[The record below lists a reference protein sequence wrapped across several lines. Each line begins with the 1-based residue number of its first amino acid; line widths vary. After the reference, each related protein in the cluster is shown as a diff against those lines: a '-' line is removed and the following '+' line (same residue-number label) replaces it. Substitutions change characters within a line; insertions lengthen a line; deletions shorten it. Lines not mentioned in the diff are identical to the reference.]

1 MLISLEDNVKLGRLG
16 DFLAPFLDSRAPALF
31 IVASL
36 VLSMLGNALYELVL
50 LMFGAQPTTLIGIIV
65 GSALIFPFLV
75 WGVRRVI
82 EGNARKMQTIDVI
95 PAERIEPHSAL
106 VLPVGLR
113 PHGPER
119 AILEWHQPGR
129 ALRHCWLIVSPQVR
143 RDARSKLSDLTQ
155 WLIENNV
162 DVHTIDIADATSLDE
177 TFRATMQ
184 ALREAHGPVQ
194 ALPVAVDIT
203 GGTAVMSVGMALAA
217 RNWDTSVQYY
227 PAVYNK
233 EGNVIIN
240 SATAPKQIRFA
251 GIGKVA
257 P

>member
-113 PHGPER
+113 PQGPER

-143 RDARSKLSDLTQ
+143 RDARSKL
-155 WLIENNV
+155 V
-162 DVHTIDIADATSLDE
+162 
-177 TFRATMQ
+177 
-184 ALREAHGPVQ
+184 
-194 ALPVAVDIT
+194 
-203 GGTAVMSVGMALAA
+203 
-217 RNWDTSVQYY
+217 
-227 PAVYNK
+227 K
-233 EGNVIIN
+233 
-240 SATAPKQIRFA
+240 
-251 GIGKVA
+251 
-257 P
+257 

>member
-1 MLISLEDNVKLGRLG
+1 MRLGRLG
-16 DFLAPFLDSRAPALF
+16 DFLAPFLDSRAPVLF

-36 VLSMLGNALYELVL
+36 VLAMLGNALYELVL
-50 LMFGAQPTTLIGIIV
+50 LVFGEQPMTLIGIIV

-75 WGVRRVI
+75 WSIRRVI
-82 EGNARKMQTIDVI
+82 EGIAGKQQTIEVI

-113 PHGPER
+113 SQGPER

-129 ALRHCWLIVSPQVR
+129 VLRDCWLIVSSQVR
-143 RDARSKLSDLTQ
+143 SDAQSKVSDLTQ

-162 DVHTIDIADATSLDE
+162 DVHIIDIADATSLDE
-177 TFRATMQ
+177 TFRAAMQ

-194 ALPVAVDIT
+194 ALPVVVDIT

-217 RNWDTSVQYY
+217 RNWNTPVRYY
-227 PAVYNK
+227 PAVYNR

-251 GIGKVA
+251 GIGEVTS
-257 P
+257 

>member
-1 MLISLEDNVKLGRLG
+1 MRLSRLG
-16 DFLAPFLDSRAPALF
+16 DFLAPFLDSRAPVLF

-36 VLSMLGNALYELVL
+36 VLAMLGNALYELVL
-50 LMFGAQPTTLIGIIV
+50 LMFGAQPITLIGIIV

-75 WGVRRVI
+75 WSIRRVI
-82 EGNARKMQTIDVI
+82 EGIAGKQQTIEVI

-113 PHGPER
+113 SQGPER

-129 ALRHCWLIVSPQVR
+129 VLRDCWLIVSSQVR
-143 RDARSKLSDLTQ
+143 SDAQSKVSDLTQ

-162 DVHTIDIADATSLDE
+162 DVHIIDIADATSLDE
-177 TFRATMQ
+177 TFRAAMQ

-194 ALPVAVDIT
+194 ALPVVVDIT

-217 RNWDTSVQYY
+217 RNWNTPVRYY
-227 PAVYNK
+227 PAVYNR

-251 GIGKVA
+251 GIGEITS
-257 P
+257 

>member
-1 MLISLEDNVKLGRLG
+1 MRLGRLG
-16 DFLAPFLDSRAPALF
+16 DFLAPFLDSRAPTLF
-31 IVASL
+31 VIASL
-36 VLSMLGNALYELVL
+36 VLAMLGNALYELVL
-50 LMFGAQPTTLIGIIV
+50 LMFGAQPITLIGIIV

-75 WGVRRVI
+75 WSIRRVI
-82 EGNARKMQTIDVI
+82 EGIAGKQQTIEVI

-113 PHGPER
+113 SQGPER
-119 AILEWHQPGR
+119 AILEWHQSGR
-129 ALRHCWLIVSPQVR
+129 VLRDCWLIVSSQVR
-143 RDARSKLSDLTQ
+143 SDAQSKVSDLTQ

-162 DVHTIDIADATSLDE
+162 DVHIIDIADATSLDE
-177 TFRATMQ
+177 TFRAAMQ

-194 ALPVAVDIT
+194 ALPVVVDIT

-217 RNWDTSVQYY
+217 RNWNTPVRYY
-227 PAVYNK
+227 PAVYNR

-251 GIGKVA
+251 GIGEVTS
-257 P
+257 

>member
-82 EGNARKMQTIDVI
+82 EGITRKTQTIEVV
-95 PAERIEPHSAL
+95 PTERIEPHVAL

-119 AILEWHQPGR
+119 GILEWHQPGR
-129 ALRHCWLIVSPQVR
+129 ALRYCWLIVSSQVR
-143 RDARSKLSDLTQ
+143 RDARPKLSDLTQ

-217 RNWDTSVQYY
+217 RNWDTPVQYY
-227 PAVYNK
+227 PAVYNR